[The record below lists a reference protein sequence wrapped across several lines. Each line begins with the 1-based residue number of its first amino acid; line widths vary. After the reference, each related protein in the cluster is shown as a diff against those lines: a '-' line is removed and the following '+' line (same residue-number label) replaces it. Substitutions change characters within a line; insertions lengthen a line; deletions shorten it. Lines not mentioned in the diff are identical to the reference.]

1 MIYDFEKDPICIQ
14 LFQTPLST
22 EKNINAID
30 DLNKKS
36 FFHDI
41 WAYKKILQCVW
52 LVCIYKYHTIQWKFF
67 RPDYNISIEN

>member
-1 MIYDFEKDPICIQ
+1 MIYDPEKDPIFIQ

-41 WAYKKILQCVW
+41 
-52 LVCIYKYHTIQWKFF
+52 
-67 RPDYNISIEN
+67 